1 MPVHIAFLEL
11 IIDPACSVVFE
22 AEKEEPSIMSRRPRP
37 LGERLFNRRILG
49 ASLTQGLVVFAVV
62 ASVYALSLARGAT
75 EGETRAL
82 TFTTLVV
89 ANVGLILTNLSW
101 SRSMLSVL
109 RDGNRAL
116 WWVIAAA
123 GVFLTLLL
131 TIPSARSLFGFSPLG
146 LLDVLIALGAGLFS
160 VAWFETLKFRH
171 RAEPAGS

>member
-1 MPVHIAFLEL
+1 
-11 IIDPACSVVFE
+11 
-22 AEKEEPSIMSRRPRP
+22 MSRKPRP
-37 LGERLFNRRILG
+37 LGERLFSRRTLA
-49 ASLTQGLVVFAVV
+49 ASLTQGLVVLAVV
-62 ASVYALSLARGAT
+62 AAVYALSLARGAT

-109 RDGNRAL
+109 RSGNRAL

-131 TIPSARSLFGFSPLG
+131 TLPPARSLFGFSPLG
-146 LLDVLIALGAGLFS
+146 YLDVLIALGAGLFS
-160 VAWFETLKFRH
+160 VAWFETLKLRGRGA
-171 RAEPAGS
+171 RA